1 MLIYKNVD
9 KELKKLMS
17 DEKFM
22 RDSEL
27 SEITKLF
34 TFHISRIIISEL
46 TNKGNPLEIDLN
58 NEKIIDQIDSET
70 VKKSILVLKGII
82 DEYKK
87 TNLYSIDNISKQTE
101 FSRYITK
108 KLNEKFK
115 TK

>member
-46 TNKGNPLEIDLN
+46 TNKGNP
-58 NEKIIDQIDSET
+58 
-70 VKKSILVLKGII
+70 
-82 DEYKK
+82 
-87 TNLYSIDNISKQTE
+87 
-101 FSRYITK
+101 
-108 KLNEKFK
+108 
-115 TK
+115 